1 MNVFIS
7 GATGFIGRSLVRIL
21 LQEGHT
27 VTGIGTRSSQDV
39 IRHENFKYIAADT
52 TQPGPWQDALSG
64 QDIIVNLVGRS
75 VFRRWSQ
82 RYKRRLY
89 DSRIL
94 TTRNLVEALPGNT
107 SLTFCSA
114 SATGFYGDG
123 GEEILTEL
131 SPAGNDFLAQVSKDW
146 EAEALQAESKNARV
160 ILTRFGIVLDGK
172 GGMMQKVLPLF
183 RLCVGGPLGNGR
195 QWFPWIHMEDLLD
208 ALLFVLKDKA
218 LHGPFNFCSPQPVR
232 NSDFTQVLGRVLKRP
247 AFMQVPRFM
256 LRVVMGEFADTI
268 LNSQRVLPER
278 LIRSGFQFK
287 YPDIESALKKVAS
300 G

>member
-1 MNVFIS
+1 MNVLIS
-7 GATGFIGRSLVRIL
+7 GATGFIGKSLVRIL

-27 VTGIGTRSSQDV
+27 VTGIGTRSSRDV
-39 IRHENFKYIAADT
+39 IRNENFKYIATDT

-64 QDIIVNLVGRS
+64 QDIIVNLAGRS
-75 VFRRWSQ
+75 VFRRWSP
-82 RYKRRLY
+82 RYKKQIY

-94 TTRNLVEALPGNT
+94 TTRNLVEALTGNA
-107 SLTFCSA
+107 SVTFCSA

-123 GEEILTEL
+123 GEETLTES
-131 SPAGNDFLAQVSKDW
+131 SPAGNDFLSQVSKGW
-146 EAEALQAESKNARV
+146 EAEAKNARV
-160 ILTRFGIVLDGK
+160 ILTRFGIVLDEK

-195 QWFPWIHMEDLLD
+195 QWFPWIHMEDLLA
-208 ALLFVLKDKA
+208 ALLFILKDEA
-218 LHGPFNFCSPQPVR
+218 SHGPFNFCSPQPIR
-232 NSDFTQVLGRVLKRP
+232 NSDFTQILGRVLKRP

-256 LRVVMGEFADTI
+256 LQIVMGEFSDTI

-287 YPDIESALKKVAS
+287 YPDMETALKKIVS